1 MLPLQVTMKWGLPQE
16 ISVGQKLRMNYEI
29 PPDSSVL
36 VHIMAT
42 RIDRKLEYTATL
54 VRNLQKNVTYA
65 NLGILNLS

>member
-1 MLPLQVTMKWGLPQE
+1 MKWGLPQE

-54 VRNLQKNVTYA
+54 VRNLQKNVIYRQSPIFSLVTKTS
-65 NLGILNLS
+65 I

>member
-1 MLPLQVTMKWGLPQE
+1 MKWGLPQE
-16 ISVGQKLRMNYEI
+16 MSVGQKLRMNYEI

-54 VRNLQKNVTYA
+54 VRNLQKNDK
-65 NLGILNLS
+65 NLGESDVNVIIYNEK